1 MSKISIP
8 LNRFEIFVNNNVG
21 NIYIWILFHRVIKRW
36 HVSTPD
42 VISFDSRTIHCAVT
56 IIPSLRCF
64 ISRDFINP
72 SSPFRSSIRF
82 TGWTFLQFV
91 RSLHRNNNC
100 RVRFTA
106 QLLAVEIT
114 RKRSSL
120 NLNRAGTR
128 GIFRGRELL
137 SHAHFPH
144 VTVQYLGQKYVYSSS
159 PPRYRGRGGINSWRS
174 RVNAR

>member
-1 MSKISIP
+1 MSQISIP
-8 LNRFEIFVNNNVG
+8 LNRFEIFVNNNIG

-42 VISFDSRTIHCAVT
+42 VISFGSRTIHCAVT

-82 TGWTFLQFV
+82 TGRTFLQFV

-137 SHAHFPH
+137 SHARTFSPRNRAISRPEIC
-144 VTVQYLGQKYVYSSS
+144 VLVLSSE
-159 PPRYRGRGGINSWRS
+159 GEG
-174 RVNAR
+174 A